1 MRKRMALVL
10 AAAMTVG
17 AVTGCSEGGSTG
29 KPTTAAAEGGAS
41 SEAAGGSAQ
50 SEAAPADPANY
61 EVTEPITIKW
71 WHALEDQY
79 SGIVEQ
85 VVNDFN
91 SSQDLITVEAE
102 YIGSYSELN
111 EALVA
116 AHAAGTGL
124 PAITVANTPYI
135 AEYGASGLTENLDP
149 YIEATGYDVA
159 DFGNGMLEA
168 AKYDG
173 TQVSLPFL
181 ISTQIM
187 YYNKDILEKAGVELN
202 ADGKLDI
209 SSLDDF
215 KAMLDKVKPVMG
227 DGESPLSLP
236 NTGDDPYRVWW
247 ATYYQ
252 LGGTPIVNDDG
263 TEVTLDKDKAV
274 EAAEFVKSLYD
285 DGYVATGIDD
295 HQKLFQS
302 GKAGFLFGG
311 TWAVGVMESTDGLNF
326 NVQSFPQLF
335 DEDHCWADSHTFI
348 LPVNGDRDEDETKAA
363 VEFMVAACKDGGL
376 TWAGSGQIPANTEV
390 TGNEEYAALP
400 YRSNYQDEV
409 EKAVLPAKN
418 PHFYAMKDGMIQ
430 SLDTIWTGTNDAA
443 TGIDALVDELS
454 SNLE

>member
-1 MRKRMALVL
+1 MKRKLLCALLTGAMVL
-10 AAAMTVG
+10 SA
-17 AVTGCSEGGSTG
+17 
-29 KPTTAAAEGGAS
+29 
-41 SEAAGGSAQ
+41 GSAVMADETE
-50 SEAAPADPANY
+50 SETSN
-61 EVTEPITIKW
+61 VN
-71 WHALEDQY
+71 EDG
-79 SGIVEQ
+79 S
-85 VVNDFN
+85 VNDP
-91 SSQDLITVEAE
+91 SKVEIDENKLVMWSLFTGGDGEYMTKIIGEIYAIPLDTPAE
-102 YIGSYSELN
+102 
-111 EALVA
+111 V
-116 AHAAGTGL
+116 
-124 PAITVANTPYI
+124 
-135 AEYGASGLTENLDP
+135 
-149 YIEATGYDVA
+149 
-159 DFGNGMLEA
+159 
-168 AKYDG
+168 
-173 TQVSLPFL
+173 
-181 ISTQIM
+181 M

-215 KAMLDKVKPVMG
+215 KAMLDKVKAVMG

-409 EKAVLPAKN
+409 EKAVLPTKN

>member
-124 PAITVANTPYI
+124 PAITVANTPYV

-159 DFGNGMLEA
+159 DFGAGMLEA

-187 YYNKDILEKAGVELN
+187 YYNKDKVEEMGITLPETWADMDAFMEAGTVKA
-202 ADGKLDI
+202 ADGTTEQYATIIPGWDQWYFETFYLNQG
-209 SSLDDF
+209 
-215 KAMLDKVKPVMG
+215 VKIINV
-227 DGESPLSLP
+227 D
-236 NTGDDPYRVWW
+236 
-247 ATYYQ
+247 Q
-252 LGGTPIVNDDG
+252 LTTDLNS
-263 TEVTLDKDKAV
+263 DKAV
-274 EAAEFVKSLYD
+274 EIASKMLAMRAPQSKWSEKPQNLADWEVPMAA
-285 DGYVATGIDD
+285 
-295 HQKLFQS
+295 
-302 GKAGFLFGG
+302 
-311 TWAVGVMESTDGLNF
+311 
-326 NVQSFPQLF
+326 
-335 DEDHCWADSHTFI
+335 
-348 LPVNGDRDEDETKAA
+348 
-363 VEFMVAACKDGGL
+363 
-376 TWAGSGQIPANTEV
+376 
-390 TGNEEYAALP
+390 
-400 YRSNYQDEV
+400 
-409 EKAVLPAKN
+409 AKT
-418 PHFYAMKDGMIQ
+418 
-430 SLDTIWTGTNDAA
+430 LR
-443 TGIDALVDELS
+443 
-454 SNLE
+454 